1 MLAMRIWLL
10 PTIMLACSLSWAA
23 PKRQPAQDIEQF
35 LVDAGVITQIEQLRQ
50 NVSDTASGLVVNA
63 MGLLGVPYRAGGT
76 SEATGFDCSGFV
88 RTIFERSI
96 GLVLPRRAKDQAEV
110 TQNVEVKDLKPGD
123 LVFYHTL
130 RQAFSHVGIYIGDGK
145 FIHSPRPGH
154 QVRIEDMRDA
164 YWAKRFDGARRVKE
178 LNASGMNVP
187 ASNAAPVGVGLN
199 GGVNTVTNSAHNP
212 NSNPTNTPVG
222 SSVSSA
228 VTTAVSTAVSTA
240 VNGLTE
246 FPKRLPAFPALP
258 SLPVTFLTNTLGLT
272 SSGSSNTPSTPNSP
286 TAPSSPSAA
295 PALSTVQGAL
305 PSFAAPS
312 LGLLLPQTTAGQSSP
327 DAN

>member
-1 MLAMRIWLL
+1 MRICFLL
-10 PTIMLACSLSWAA
+10 PLLLACSLSWAA

-35 LVDAGVITQIEQLRQ
+35 LADAGVINQMELLRQ

-110 TQNVEVKDLKPGD
+110 TQNVDVNDLKPGD

-130 RQAFSHVGIYIGDGK
+130 RQAFSHVGIYIGNGQ

-154 QVRIEDMRDA
+154 QVRIEDMREA

-178 LNASGMNVP
+178 LSPSVANGLVELPKYVPGSTSAVLGSNLNSTNARLNTS
-187 ASNAAPVGVGLN
+187 ASNP
-199 GGVNTVTNSAHNP
+199 
-212 NSNPTNTPVG
+212 
-222 SSVSSA
+222 
-228 VTTAVSTAVSTA
+228 
-240 VNGLTE
+240 
-246 FPKRLPAFPALP
+246 
-258 SLPVTFLTNTLGLT
+258 
-272 SSGSSNTPSTPNSP
+272 
-286 TAPSSPSAA
+286 APSSTSASSIPMLGSAHASTLPTPGSTPVTAPNGILSNLLPLSLPNISFAGPIGNMLPNLLGFKSASSNSANGASANSA
-295 PALSTVQGAL
+295 PANALSGAGSE
-305 PSFAAPS
+305 P
-312 LGLLLPQTTAGQSSP
+312 
-327 DAN
+327 N

>member
-1 MLAMRIWLL
+1 MRIWLVFTL
-10 PTIMLACSLSWAA
+10 LLACSFTWAA

-35 LVDAGVITQIEQLRQ
+35 LVDAGVINQIEQLRQ
-50 NVSDTASGLVVNA
+50 NMSDTASGLVVNA

-76 SEATGFDCSGFV
+76 SESTGFDCSGFV

-110 TQNVEVKDLKPGD
+110 TQNVDVKDLKPGD

-178 LNASGMNVP
+178 LI
-187 ASNAAPVGVGLN
+187 
-199 GGVNTVTNSAHNP
+199 P
-212 NSNPTNTPVG
+212 N
-222 SSVSSA
+222 A
-228 VTTAVSTAVSTA
+228 VT
-240 VNGLTE
+240 GLSE
-246 FPKRLPAFPALP
+246 LPKRLP
-258 SLPVTFLTNTLGLT
+258 N
-272 SSGSSNTPSTPNSP
+272 
-286 TAPSSPSAA
+286 
-295 PALSTVQGAL
+295 L
-305 PSFAAPS
+305 PSFPNLPNNAFRALDWATPTAMQPHCNLNLNLNLHHNHPRSHPCPSPTRAPGRLS
-312 LGLLLPQTTAGQSSP
+312 RTEKGLIFS
-327 DAN
+327 